1 MTVEIK
7 QAPIGDELHRGE
19 GKKLLRD
26 FLDVVSYIYAQ
37 DAQYVRALDF
47 ELKDR
52 LSKKNPFFLHAEG
65 AAFVA
70 YRNGRPVGRCTAQID
85 REHLA
90 KYKDDAGFFGFFDTI
105 DDPEVARALL
115 DAAARWLKE
124 RGMKLI
130 RGPLSLCINEELGCL
145 VDGFDTPPMIL
156 MPHARTYQGGLI
168 EQAGLPKLK
177 DFYAW
182 KYVPGEVPKRA
193 RKAAD
198 EVAALPEITYR
209 QVDPRNMERDVHI
222 FMEIFN
228 DAWSDNWGSVPL
240 TEAELAKMA
249 SDMKLLMI
257 PELTMLVSVD
267 GEPSGIAIALPNL
280 NAMIKDFDGALN
292 PITVAKLLW
301 RLKVQGPDQA
311 RLVILGIRKKL
322 RHVRKYAGLSAFMYV
337 KLNDTGQRLGI
348 RWGEL
353 SWTLEDN
360 GPMNAG
366 IRMMGGK
373 VYKTYRMYQK
383 GL

>member
-1 MTVEIK
+1 MSVEIK
-7 QAPIGDELHRGE
+7 QAPIGDELHRGS

-26 FLDVVSYIYAQ
+26 FLDVVSYIYAS

-47 ELKDR
+47 ELKER

-65 AAFVA
+65 AVFVA
-70 YRNGRPVGRCTAQID
+70 YRNGQPVGRCTAQID

-90 KYKDDAGFFGFFDTI
+90 KYKDDVGFFGFFDTI
-105 DDPEVARALL
+105 DDEGVAKALL
-115 DAAARWLKE
+115 EAASRWLKE
-124 RGMKLI
+124 RGMKVV

-156 MPHARTYQGGLI
+156 MPHARTYQGALI
-168 EQAGLPKLK
+168 EAAGLPKLK

-182 KYVPGEVPKRA
+182 RYVPGEVPKRA

-198 EVAALPEITYR
+198 EIAALPEITSR
-209 QVDPRNMERDVHI
+209 QVDPKNMERDVRI
-222 FMEIFN
+222 FMDIFN

-257 PELTMLVSVD
+257 PDLTMLLSVD
-267 GEPSGIAIALPNL
+267 GEPCGIAIALPNL
-280 NAMIKDFDGALN
+280 NAMIKDFDGSLN

-301 RLKVQGPDQA
+301 RLKVKGPDQA

-322 RHVRKYAGLSAFMYV
+322 RHVRKYAGLSAYMYV
-337 KLNDTGQRLGI
+337 KLNDVGQKLGI

-373 VYKTYRMYQK
+373 IYKTYRLYQRD
-383 GL
+383 L